1 MAKID
6 IKETSE
12 GVQAI
17 GPGLKQQ
24 QQAMKGRSPSSKSP
38 SPARRDAAPNNSNN
52 SSADSMSNDPSNR
65 GGVSNESGYFED
77 EEEGSEVR
85 ENSIEIIFDKN
96 ASNNNSGNKASEG
109 GKTGKNCIFWQQEA
123 IYERQLIPRLLRG
136 HLRLTSC
143 ANAQQAHPRGFLQR
157 ILTKQKGY
165 NFEQQNMGMVKM

>member
-96 ASNNNSGNKASEG
+96 ASNNNSGND
-109 GKTGKNCIFWQQEA
+109 
-123 IYERQLIPRLLRG
+123 
-136 HLRLTSC
+136 
-143 ANAQQAHPRGFLQR
+143 
-157 ILTKQKGY
+157 
-165 NFEQQNMGMVKM
+165 QNG

>member
-1 MAKID
+1 MPDLKMAKID

-24 QQAMKGRSPSSKSP
+24 QQAMNGRNPISKSP

-52 SSADSMSNDPSNR
+52 SSADSLSNDPSKR
-65 GGVSNESGYFED
+65 EGVSNESGYFEG

-96 ASNNNSGNKASEG
+96 ASNNNSGNKAASEG
-109 GKTGKNCIFWQQEA
+109 GKTGKNCVF
-123 IYERQLIPRLLRG
+123 
-136 HLRLTSC
+136 
-143 ANAQQAHPRGFLQR
+143 
-157 ILTKQKGY
+157 
-165 NFEQQNMGMVKM
+165 

>member
-6 IKETSE
+6 IKETGE

-24 QQAMKGRSPSSKSP
+24 QAMNGRSPSSKSP

-52 SSADSMSNDPSNR
+52 SSADSLSNGPSNR
-65 GGVSNESGYFED
+65 EGVSNESGYFED

-96 ASNNNSGNKASEG
+96 ASNNNSGNKAASEG
-109 GKTGKNCIFWQQEA
+109 GKTGKNCVF
-123 IYERQLIPRLLRG
+123 
-136 HLRLTSC
+136 
-143 ANAQQAHPRGFLQR
+143 
-157 ILTKQKGY
+157 
-165 NFEQQNMGMVKM
+165 

>member
-1 MAKID
+1 MAVGALDAGPSQGILEALKAAGPWEARTLPNLKMAKID

-24 QQAMKGRSPSSKSP
+24 AMNGRNPSSKSP

-52 SSADSMSNDPSNR
+52 SSADSLNNGPSNR
-65 GGVSNESGYFED
+65 EGVSNESGYFED

-96 ASNNNSGNKASEG
+96 ASNNNSGNKAAE
-109 GKTGKNCIFWQQEA
+109 KTGKNCVF
-123 IYERQLIPRLLRG
+123 
-136 HLRLTSC
+136 
-143 ANAQQAHPRGFLQR
+143 
-157 ILTKQKGY
+157 
-165 NFEQQNMGMVKM
+165 

>member
-52 SSADSMSNDPSNR
+52 SSADSLSNGPSNR
-65 GGVSNESGYFED
+65 EGVSNESGYFED

-136 HLRLTSC
+136 HLSVSPAVQMHNKRIQGVSC
-143 ANAQQAHPRGFLQR
+143 SAYLQNKKDT
-157 ILTKQKGY
+157 ILSNKTW
-165 NFEQQNMGMVKM
+165 EW